1 MAAAAERAAEMA
13 TLLVEL
19 AVEDYDGWKA
29 RRDSL
34 ADVRA
39 EYGERRAEVY
49 RVADEPDRVVVLME
63 WESLE
68 AARAFSESDE
78 FLAGMDESDF
88 VEETVTLLEP
98 VE

>member
-1 MAAAAERAAEMA
+1 MA
-13 TLLVEL
+13 TLLIEL
-19 AVEDYDGWKA
+19 TVGDFEAWKT
-29 RRDSL
+29 RRDAL

-49 RVADEPDRVVVLME
+49 RVADEPNQVVMLME
-63 WESLE
+63 WASLE

-78 FLAGMDESDF
+78 FLAGMDDTDF
-88 VEETVTLLEP
+88 VEETVRILDP

>member
-1 MAAAAERAAEMA
+1 MA

-19 AVEDYDGWKA
+19 TVADLEGWKT
-29 RRDSL
+29 RRDAL
-34 ADVRA
+34 AEVRA

-49 RVADEPDRVVVLME
+49 RVADEPNRVVVLME
-63 WESLE
+63 WASLE

-78 FLAGMDESDF
+78 FLVGMDETDF
-88 VEETVTLLEP
+88 VEETVRILDP